1 MDNSKKTKRK
11 SNTSLEAPRKLKILV
26 SIVDRKRVD
35 YFLMLLESFQVNLQ
49 NVIYAR
55 GTAPSNI
62 AEYMGLKDNSKAVI
76 LSVVQEDKLKDILTK
91 YEDEVFKSKANQGI
105 AFTIPI
111 KSLIGVY
118 IYQFL
123 ANIEV

>member
-1 MDNSKKTKRK
+1 MEEIKLKN
-11 SNTSLEAPRKLKILV
+11 NEGLEAPKKLKIL
-26 SIVDRKRVD
+26 ITIIDRKRID
-35 YFLMLLESFQVNLQ
+35 YYTMLLKNYEINLQ
-49 NVIYAR
+49 TILYAR
-55 GTAPSNI
+55 GTAPSDI
-62 AEYMGLKDNSKAVI
+62 MEYIGLKDSNKAVI
-76 LSVVQEDKLKDILTK
+76 ISIVQEDKIKDILAK
-91 YEDEVFKSKANQGI
+91 YEDEVFKLKTHKGI